1 LPPLAGVQPAPDH
14 DDGEPPEVP
23 VPEIV
28 EELPCWAEMAAILRL
43 ELDGPAPRDL
53 ERFRREVYAGLPQAQ
68 EATKVGG
75 WATWLRDV
83 ESVEPLFAQITPFD
97 HGTLFLYR
105 AADGA
110 LTLTRQ
116 FY

>member
-1 LPPLAGVQPAPDH
+1 VLPGLPDATLLTVFAPDDSEDTGAALLPPLAGLQPAPDY

-75 WATWLRDV
+75 
-83 ESVEPLFAQITPFD
+83 
-97 HGTLFLYR
+97 
-105 AADGA
+105 
-110 LTLTRQ
+110 
-116 FY
+116 